1 MLLLLSATAYT
12 RLRVVD
18 RAHESFG
25 DVAMGRIDAS
35 LASADRRPMVV
46 VMEIDRRNIA
56 MPLIL
61 AGGARGDS
69 GCDLAEVLQACDP
82 LHDLDPEKNRI
93 CLTGDP
99 DRPGDVPRPSVWQ
112 CVRSQVRGGRQDRC
126 SDGRRNTRNRCNDKT
141 CQSRKS
147 RQGHFLCG

>member
-1 MLLLLSATAYT
+1 MSVSGPKACLSDRRVLLLLSATAYT

-35 LASADRRPMVV
+35 LASEDRRPMVV

-69 GCDLAEVLQACDP
+69 ASL
-82 LHDLDPEKNRI
+82 
-93 CLTGDP
+93 
-99 DRPGDVPRPSVWQ
+99 RPS
-112 CVRSQVRGGRQDRC
+112 S
-126 SDGRRNTRNRCNDKT
+126 
-141 CQSRKS
+141 
-147 RQGHFLCG
+147 